1 MSEVHGVRHS
11 DAEATAAPS
20 TDAIRMRTGKQL
32 AQSFYFLES
41 KVAQLTREL
50 DEVSAEK
57 DKELESRRQLAGR
70 MQALLDF
77 LPGGVV
83 VLDKTGTVAQSNP
96 AARRLLGQ
104 SIDGMLW
111 RQVIRTCFAP
121 RSDDGMEVSTVS
133 GRRCSLAT
141 ASLEDC
147 GQIIL
152 LTDLTETRHLQQQV
166 SRHEKLSAMGKMVS
180 ALAHQIRTPL
190 SAAILYANHLC
201 GDQISPQ
208 RRGEF
213 ARKLLGRLEHM
224 AEQVKDMLLFVR
236 NELPLND
243 VVRLDDLQQGLC
255 AAMEI
260 PLQTGSCE
268 CVWQNPN
275 SAVEIRCNREALIGA
290 LLNLVNN
297 AVQACGQGGRLKISF
312 IRTALKGQAA
322 VAIAIADNGPGMSEE
337 QLVAAKEVFYTTKP
351 QGSGLGLAVVQSVT
365 RAHGGVFQLQSKPGR
380 GTCGI
385 LTIPLFESVASG
397 LIFSESNDSQQK
409 HSGAHHVN

>member
-1 MSEVHGVRHS
+1 MSDTHGNRHG
-11 DAEATAAPS
+11 DADMPDALPPLRPPSGTAEH
-20 TDAIRMRTGKQL
+20 L
-32 AQSFYFLES
+32 ARSFHFLEG
-41 KVAQLTREL
+41 KVARLTREL
-50 DEVSAEK
+50 DEVSAQK
-57 DKELESRRQLAGR
+57 DRELESRRQLAGR

-83 VLDKTGTVAQSNP
+83 VLDATGTVVQSNP
-96 AARRLLGQ
+96 AAVKLLGQ
-104 SIDGMLW
+104 PIDGMRW
-111 RQVIRTCFAP
+111 REVISRCFAP
-121 RSDDGMEVSTVS
+121 RSDDGMEVSTVD

-141 ASLEDC
+141 ASLDDC

-152 LTDLTETRHLQQQV
+152 LTDQTETRTLQQQV

-208 RRGEF
+208 RKTEF

-243 VVRLDDLQQGLC
+243 VVRLDDLERGLR

-260 PLQTGSCE
+260 PLQTGG
-268 CVWQNPN
+268 CVCSWQNPN
-275 SAVEIRCNREALIGA
+275 QSVEIRCNREALIGA

-297 AVQACGQGGRLKISF
+297 SVQACGRGGRLKISF
-312 IRTALKGQAA
+312 IRTALKGQSA

-337 QLVAAKEVFYTTKP
+337 QLNAAKQVFYTTKP
-351 QGSGLGLAVVQSVT
+351 QGSGLGLAVVQSVS
-365 RAHGGVFQLQSKPGR
+365 RAHGGVFQLQSKMGR

-385 LTIPLFESVASG
+385 ITIPLFTSAQSADAVLHNVSLRDE
-397 LIFSESNDSQQK
+397 
-409 HSGAHHVN
+409 